1 MSGYDELTPAAYKV
15 LRENE
20 QLRAEIERRDAA
32 GADLSGQVMA
42 LQVEVERL
50 TKERDFARDA
60 VVQKRRQYDEDMQTM
75 QAALNREIE
84 ARRALEGM
92 K

>member
-60 VVQKRRQYDEDMQTM
+60 VVQKCRQYDEDMQTM

-84 ARRALEGM
+84 ARRALEG

>member
-1 MSGYDELTPAAYKV
+1 MSAAELEQAKV
-15 LRENE
+15 IGSLSAENGV
-20 QLRAEIERRDAA
+20 LRAEIERLKRAEIA
-32 GADLSGQVMA
+32 WHLAEA
-42 LQVEVERL
+42 EIERL

-60 VVQKRRQYDEDMQTM
+60 VVQKCRQYDEDMQTM